1 MTKSTTNKRPGGSP
15 KDGSRWGD
23 RLTGA
28 QSLMRSLEQEGVD
41 VIFGIPGGAILP
53 AYDPLIDSSIRHVLM
68 RHEQGAGHAAEGY
81 AHATGRPGVCMA
93 TSGPGGC
100 NLVTA
105 LADAYMDSIPVVA
118 ITGQVPTAVV
128 GNDAFQEAYIT
139 GIAMPITKHSWM
151 VTDPADIP
159 RVIREAFHIASTG
172 RPGPVLV
179 DLPKDVLI
187 KEADFV
193 WPEEIDLP
201 GYKPTT
207 KGNVKQVRE
216 AVKLIMAAER
226 PVIYAGGGIIRAD
239 ASAELRKLAET
250 GRLPVTTT
258 LMGRGAFPDTHELGL
273 GMPGMHG
280 HYTAVTALQRADL
293 LVSIGV
299 RFDDRVTGNLATF
312 APHAKVI
319 HVDIDPA
326 EIGKNRIADVPIVG
340 DAKDVTASLAREL
353 AKAQEEHGVPD
364 RSSWLGTLRDWQ
376 ERFPLRYTQE
386 DGGTL
391 KPQFVMDRL
400 YEATRGEATIVSGV
414 GQHQMWASQH
424 YKFTRPR
431 QWINSGGLGTMGFAV
446 PAAIGAK
453 MGNPD
458 ELVVAV
464 DGDGCFQMTAQELA
478 TSTTENIPIVVAILN
493 NGYLGMVR
501 QWQELFYGERYS
513 QVYLSQDVPDYVKL
527 AEAFGAVGLR
537 AESADDVGPVLD
549 KALSITDRSV
559 VIDFRVDQGEMVFPM
574 VPAGASNDDIILGP
588 EFVKPVDDPAEAPV
602 A

>member
-1 MTKSTTNKRPGGSP
+1 MTRPTKRHKWP
-15 KDGSRWGD
+15 D

-28 QSLMRSLEQEGVD
+28 QSLMRSMEMEGVD

-53 AYDPLIDSSIRHVLM
+53 AYDPLIDSSIRHILM

-105 LADAYMDSIPVVA
+105 LADAYMDSIPLVA

-139 GIAMPITKHSWM
+139 GIAMPVTKHTWM

-159 RVIREAFHIASTG
+159 RAIREAFHIASTG

-187 KEADFV
+187 KEADFE
-193 WPEEIDLP
+193 WPAEVDLP

-216 AVKLIMAAER
+216 AVKLILAAER

-239 ASAELRKLAET
+239 AADELRKLAET
-250 GRLPVTTT
+250 GQLPVVTT

-280 HYTAVTALQRADL
+280 HYTAVTALQKADL

-312 APHAKVI
+312 APNAKVI
-319 HVDIDPA
+319 HVDVDPA
-326 EIGKNRIADVPIVG
+326 EIGKNRAVDVPIVG
-340 DAKDVTASLAREL
+340 DAKDVTATMAREL
-353 AKAQEEHGVPD
+353 AKAQEEPGVPD
-364 RSSWLGTLRDWQ
+364 RSPWLATLKDWQ
-376 ERFPLRYTQE
+376 ARFPLRYSQE

-446 PAAIGAK
+446 PAALGAK
-453 MGNPD
+453 VARPD
-458 ELVVAV
+458 QQVVAV

-478 TSTTENIPIVVAILN
+478 TSTTENIPIIVAIIN

-501 QWQELFYGERYS
+501 QWQELFYSERYS
-513 QVYLSQDVPDYVKL
+513 QVHLTQDVPDYVKL
-527 AEAFGAVGLR
+527 AEAFGAVGMR
-537 AESADDVGPVLD
+537 AESPEDVGPVLD

-559 VIDFRVDQGEMVFPM
+559 VIDFRVDQREMVFPM

-588 EFVKPVDDPAEAPV
+588 EYVKPVDDPAEAPV

>member
-1 MTKSTTNKRPGGSP
+1 MTKSTTNKRPGDPP
-15 KDGSRWGD
+15 KDASRWGD

-41 VIFGIPGGAILP
+41 VVFGIPGGAILP

-239 ASAELRKLAET
+239 ASVELRKLAET

-326 EIGKNRIADVPIVG
+326 EIGKNRVADVPIVG

-513 QVYLSQDVPDYVKL
+513 QVYLSQDVPNYVKL

>member
-1 MTKSTTNKRPGGSP
+1 MTRPTKP
-15 KDGSRWGD
+15 YKWPD

-28 QSLMRSLEQEGVD
+28 QSLMRSMELEGVD
-41 VIFGIPGGAILP
+41 VVFGIPGGAILP
-53 AYDPLIDSSIRHVLM
+53 AYDPLLDSSIRHILM

-105 LADAYMDSIPVVA
+105 LADAYMDSIPLVA

-139 GIAMPITKHSWM
+139 GIAMPVTKHTWM

-159 RVIREAFHIASTG
+159 RAIREAFHIASTG

-187 KEADFV
+187 KEADFE
-193 WPEEIDLP
+193 WPAEVDLP

-216 AVKLIMAAER
+216 AVKLILAAER

-239 ASAELRKLAET
+239 AADELRKLAET
-250 GRLPVTTT
+250 GQLPVVTT

-280 HYTAVTALQRADL
+280 HYTAVTALQKADL

-312 APHAKVI
+312 AANAKVI
-319 HVDIDPA
+319 HVDVDPA
-326 EIGKNRIADVPIVG
+326 EIGKNRAVDVPIVG
-340 DAKDVTASLAREL
+340 DAKDVTATMAREL
-353 AKAQEEHGVPD
+353 AKAQEERGVPD
-364 RSSWLGTLRDWQ
+364 RSPWLATLKDWQ
-376 ERFPLRYTQE
+376 ARFPLRYSQE
-386 DGGTL
+386 DGGPL

-446 PAAIGAK
+446 PAALGAK
-453 MGNPD
+453 VARPD
-458 ELVVAV
+458 QQVVAV

-478 TSTTENIPIVVAILN
+478 TSTTENIPIVVAIIN

-501 QWQELFYGERYS
+501 QWQELFYNERYS
-513 QVYLSQDVPDYVKL
+513 QVHLTQDVPDYVKL
-527 AEAFGAVGLR
+527 AEAFGAVGMR
-537 AESADDVGPVLD
+537 AESPEDVGPVLD

-559 VIDFRVDQGEMVFPM
+559 VIDFRVDQREMVFPM

-588 EFVKPVDDPAEAPV
+588 EYVKPVDDPAEAPV